1 LALFGFVQLDFAG
14 TLPLA
19 DGRYLAAVEEGESVL
34 VVKTLGAPPPSRRRR
49 RRARDVGTDDEP
61 ASLPLTRITAIRAF
75 VPIEAEPE
83 AQGWLEETLAEEAP
97 TDAVVA
103 DAVALLNRALHAQA
117 VAAAEP
123 LPVQLAAEWAA
134 AVRIGYGSGEQVA
147 HGEFAV
153 AREID
158 ARSSGTSRR
167 QQREQDL
174 RPQERMAAVLR
185 GRESLNA
192 CEPLLLRARAD
203 LDADRS
209 REAALQ
215 LRIGFEALL
224 AELDGALDD
233 PDHDED
239 MATLRERR
247 GEVGEAANEALRGE
261 LSATTVAM
269 VGELLGLC
277 ERVLR
282 RRRVLRG

>member
-1 LALFGFVQLDFAG
+1 M
-14 TLPLA
+14 PLA

-34 VVKTLGAPPPSRRRR
+34 VMKTLGAPPPPRRRR
-49 RRARDVGTDDEP
+49 RRGRDVGAGDEP
-61 ASLPLTRITAIRAF
+61 AALPLARVTAIRAF
-75 VPIEAEPE
+75 APIEAESE
-83 AQGWLEETLAEEAP
+83 AQGWLEETLAEETSIDTA
-97 TDAVVA
+97 VA
-103 DAVALLNRALHAQA
+103 DAIALLNRALHAQA

-147 HGEFAV
+147 HGEFTV
-153 AREID
+153 ALEID
-158 ARSSGTSRR
+158 ARASGTSRR

-185 GRESLNA
+185 GRERLNV

-203 LDADRS
+203 LDAGRY

-215 LRIGFEALL
+215 LRIGFEAML
-224 AELDGALDD
+224 AELDDALDD
-233 PDHDED
+233 PGHDED

-261 LSATTVAM
+261 LSEGTVAR
-269 VGELLGLC
+269 VGELLDLC

-282 RRRVLRG
+282 RCRVLRG